1 MTEFLYDKSSLVIA
15 LVLMLLMAIALHA
28 GNWLGRRSDI
38 KNCEPCKEQINT
50 VQSSLLGILALMLGF
65 SFSIALDRYNSRS
78 EAVLEEANA
87 IGTAY
92 LRTDLLAE
100 PYQHNVKKLF
110 GDYIET
116 RLHEAELNLAQQ
128 GDRADIL
135 KASESLQQQIWQQA
149 MQAAK
154 LDANP
159 VTSGLFVQALNDAID
174 AYGKRLS
181 ELDRHIPELVLLM
194 LYAAFLVTGGM
205 IGYSAGL
212 TENRP
217 SKAIYLMGIVV
228 ALLMYLVIDLDRP
241 RRGLVQV
248 NQAPMLSLRS
258 MLNNTP
264 Q

>member
-1 MTEFLYDKSSLVIA
+1 MTELLYDKSSLVIA
-15 LVLMLLMAIALHA
+15 LVLVLLMAVALHA
-28 GNWLGRRSDI
+28 GNWLGMRSNI
-38 KNCEPCKEQINT
+38 KHCEPCKEQIST
-50 VQSSLLGILALMLGF
+50 VQTSLLGLLALMLGF
-65 SFSIALDRYNSRS
+65 SFSIALERYSSRS
-78 EAVLEEANA
+78 EAVLQEANA

-100 PYQHNVKKLF
+100 PYKQNVKKLF
-110 GDYIET
+110 GDYIES
-116 RLHEAELNLAQQ
+116 RLHEAELNLAEQ
-128 GDRADIL
+128 GNRAEIL
-135 KASESLQQQIWQQA
+135 KTSESLQQQIWQQA

-154 LDANP
+154 ADANP

-174 AYGKRLS
+174 AYGTRLS

-212 TENRP
+212 TDHRP

-258 MLNNTP
+258 MLHPTA